1 MKTQLLPGAPRRK
14 ISPFKFSKRRSKWLS
29 LSLVCN
35 RASGRAHRDASA
47 LFIHGC
53 VIQPNAQLPSGHPA
67 NHPMGQQ
74 PNADDFEQ
82 KFEEWLKRAA
92 YLSDISCRISLLAL
106 ERSRRLVFNVGV
118 ANLHLALLL
127 MQLFHYDKVEEYERY
142 NQPAASVAQN
152 FVKGKD
158 PSSTIVTAESATA
171 RLATNQLGG
180 TYANGRPLPAALRQK
195 IVEMAIRG
203 VKPCR
208 ISKELRVSHGCVSK
222 ILSKWR
228 ETGSIK
234 PGKIGG
240 SKPKKSLPEVIAA
253 INLYKRCR
261 PSMFSWE
268 IRERLISDGICTEYN
283 VPSISSINR
292 IIRNRLLSGLVY
304 EESCLF
310 SNKKT
315 HDPATYVQCQV
326 SKVPSTFFNFST
338 IPTSQMPNEL
348 SPVGTVAMPNENQ
361 QMEPAFRDPM
371 IGVLNVEDHAYKQFA
386 KQEFINGNI
395 SIVQ

>member
-1 MKTQLLPGAPRRK
+1 
-14 ISPFKFSKRRSKWLS
+14 
-29 LSLVCN
+29 
-35 RASGRAHRDASA
+35 
-47 LFIHGC
+47 
-53 VIQPNAQLPSGHPA
+53 
-67 NHPMGQQ
+67 MGQQ

-82 KFEEWLKRAA
+82 KFEEWLK
-92 YLSDISCRISLLAL
+92 
-106 ERSRRLVFNVGV
+106 
-118 ANLHLALLL
+118 
-127 MQLFHYDKVEEYERY
+127 KVEEYERY

-152 FVKGKD
+152 FVKGKE
-158 PSSTIVTAESATA
+158 PSNAVVPVESASA

-304 EESCLF
+304 EDSCLF
-310 SNKKT
+310 SNKKP
-315 HDPATYVQCQV
+315 HEPGAYGQCQV

-338 IPTSQMPNEL
+338 ITTSQMPNEL
-348 SPVGTVAMPNENQ
+348 SPIRTVAMPNENQ
-361 QMEPAFRDPM
+361 QIEPPFRDPM
-371 IGVLNVEDHAYKQFA
+371 IGMLNVEDHSYKQFA

-395 SIVQ
+395 SIAH